1 VNERILPGA
10 IVLLFLVLLLGLMYR
25 GWRAR
30 QHRQSA
36 VPRPS
41 TPPPTLGPDLARAGV
56 LYVAT
61 TVAGAPL
68 DRIAVHGLG
77 YRGRAVVRVTAEG
90 VVLAITGADEVFIE
104 ASALRGFGLATYAI
118 DRVVES
124 GGLVAITWQLG
135 GPDGILVDS
144 YLRVSDSEQ
153 RPGLLAALERIS
165 LNERTT
171 E

>member
-1 VNERILPGA
+1 MNERVVPGV
-10 IVLLFLVLLLGLMYR
+10 IVLLLLAGLLTLMYR

-30 QHRQSA
+30 QRRQSGIS
-36 VPRPS
+36 RPP
-41 TPPPTLGPDLARAGV
+41 TPPATLGPDLASLDV

-61 TVAGAPL
+61 TVAAEPL

-77 YRGRAVVRVTAEG
+77 YRGRALVRVTPEG
-90 VVLAITGADEVFIE
+90 VVLAITGEDEVFIG
-104 ASALRGFGLATYAI
+104 ADAIDGHGLATYTI

-124 GGLVAITWQLG
+124 GGLVVITWRLG

-144 YLRVSDSEQ
+144 YLRVTDADA

-165 LNERTT
+165 RTERTS